1 MNILRQAAAV
11 GIRKAV
17 ITSSSVSALNPDRLE
32 DMYDSSKVLSE
43 SDWNQTT
50 REQALKEE
58 HDDMWVYMAAWRR
71 RRLQRERYGR
81 SRTRIRRSTLR
92 RVRSF
97 FSLSQCPLNRICATD
112 VT

>member
-43 SDWNQTT
+43 RDWNQTT

-58 HDDMWVYMAAWRR
+58 HDGMWVYMAAKTAA
-71 RRLQRERYGR
+71 ERYGR

-92 RVRSF
+92 
-97 FSLSQCPLNRICATD
+97 QCPLNRIC
-112 VT
+112 VTNVT

>member
-58 HDDMWVYMAAWRR
+58 HDDMWVYMAAKTAAE
-71 RRLQRERYGR
+71 REVWAFAD
-81 SRTRIRRSTLR
+81 THPEIDITTST
-92 RVRSF
+92 
-97 FSLSQCPLNRICATD
+97 SLFLAEPMSTE
-112 VT
+112 

>member
-43 SDWNQTT
+43 RDWNQTT

-58 HDDMWVYMAAWRR
+58 HDGMWVYMAAKTAAE
-71 RRLQRERYGR
+71 RELW
-81 SRTRIRRSTLR
+81 TFADTHPEIDITTST
-92 RVRSF
+92 
-97 FSLSQCPLNRICATD
+97 
-112 VT
+112 